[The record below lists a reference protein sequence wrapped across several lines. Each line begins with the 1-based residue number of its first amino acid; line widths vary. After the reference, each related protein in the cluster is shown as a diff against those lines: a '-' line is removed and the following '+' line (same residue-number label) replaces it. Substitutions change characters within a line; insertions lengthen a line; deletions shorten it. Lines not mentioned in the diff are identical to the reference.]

1 VAEGK
6 PLVIVES
13 PAKARTIAGFL
24 GKGFDVMASIGH
36 IRDLPR
42 SADEVPAKFKGTD
55 AGKLG
60 IDVDNSFAPIY
71 VVPSE
76 KRKVVAEL
84 KRAVAVASELY
95 LATDEDREG
104 EAISWHVC
112 EVLKP
117 KIPVKRMVFHEITH
131 DAIAAALEN
140 WRDLD
145 ANLVEAQEGR
155 RVLDRLVGYEI
166 SPVLWKKIMP
176 RLSAGRVQSVAT
188 RLVVER
194 ERLRMAF
201 RKADY
206 WDIEGQFAAHGEGFP
221 ARLTALDGNRIAS
234 SRDFDPSTGKL
245 IQKSESESERG
256 KPVVLLD
263 QAKAEGL
270 AERLTGKPF
279 SVASV
284 EAKEFQERPKAPFI
298 TSTLQQEA
306 GRKLRFS
313 SSRTMQL
320 AQRLYENGFITY
332 MRTDSTNLSTQ
343 AIEGARAEILERY
356 GREYLP
362 DAPRSYQ
369 KKVKNAQ
376 EAHEAIRPAGDRFR
390 NPEDVKA
397 QLSVDEHKIYD
408 LIWKRTI
415 ASQMENA
422 RAKRVSVLLT
432 ATSSSGE
439 AVTFTASG
447 KTYTFVG
454 FRMAYVEGADDPD
467 AELEDQETRLPN
479 VAEGEKADCKK
490 LDPTGHTTQPPARFT
505 EASLVKELEDRG
517 IGRPSTYASVIQ
529 TIQNRGYVWKKGSAL
544 VPSWTGFAVVQLLER
559 HFDYL
564 VDYGFTARMEEDL
577 DAIARHE
584 TESQA
589 WLRLFY
595 FGNGNGHSGLR
606 HLVAEDHLNEI
617 DKREVNKIVV
627 LNDEKDREIYIRVWG
642 NGASLHR
649 GEEEKA
655 PVPDGIAPDELTI
668 EVAEEL
674 FRRASAG
681 PQVLGHDPETGLP
694 VIARDGRYGP
704 FVQLGE
710 LEEGSKSKPKTASLF
725 QSMSLDTITI
735 EQALRLLTLPRVV
748 GKDADGVEIT
758 AQNGRYGPYLR
769 KDTDS
774 RSLES
779 EEQIFTVTVEQA
791 NAIFAQPKR
800 RGRQAKPPLAEL
812 GNHPESG
819 APVRIL
825 DGRFGPYVTDGTT
838 NASVPRGT
846 DPANLTMDEAVT
858 LLAER
863 AARGPSKARTKKT
876 AAKKSAKKAATK
888 KTAAKKK
895 TAKKTAAKK
904 TAKKTRAKAAKK
916 SKSE

>member
-1 VAEGK
+1 MAAGK

-13 PAKARTIAGFL
+13 PAKARTIAAFL

-42 SADEVPAKFKGTD
+42 SADEVPAKYKGTD

-84 KRAVAVASELY
+84 KKAIAGASELY

-117 KIPVKRMVFHEITH
+117 KIPVKRMVFHEITREAIE
-131 DAIAAALEN
+131 DALQN
-140 WRDLD
+140 WRQLD
-145 ANLVEAQEGR
+145 EKLVEAQEGR

-201 RKADY
+201 RQAEY
-206 WDIEGQFAAHGEGFP
+206 WDIEGAFAARGEGFP
-221 ARLTALDGNRIAS
+221 ARLSALDGSRIAS
-234 SRDFDPSTGKL
+234 SRDFDPNTGKL
-245 IQKSESESERG
+245 ADAQAEASGRK
-256 KPVVLLD
+256 VVLLD
-263 QAKAEGL
+263 GKMATGL
-270 AERLTGKPF
+270 ADRLQGRPF
-279 SVASV
+279 TVSSV
-284 EAKEFQERPKAPFI
+284 EAKEFQERPKPPFI

-313 SSRTMQL
+313 SARTMQL
-320 AQRLYENGFITY
+320 AQRLYENGIITY
-332 MRTDSTNLSTQ
+332 MRTDSTNLSGQ
-343 AIEGARAEILERY
+343 AIAAARAQIEERY
-356 GREYLP
+356 GRQYLP
-362 DAPRSYQ
+362 EAPRSYQ

-376 EAHEAIRPAGDRFR
+376 EAHEAIRPSGDRFQTPDELKER
-390 NPEDVKA
+390 
-397 QLSVDEHKIYD
+397 LSADEFRIYD

-415 ASQMENA
+415 ACQMENA

-439 AVTFTASG
+439 EVTFTASG

-454 FRMAYVEGADDPD
+454 FRKAYVEGADDPH
-467 AELEDQETRLPN
+467 AELEDQETRLPD
-479 VAEGEKADCKK
+479 VAEGEKVECSK
-490 LDPTGHTTQPPARFT
+490 LEPVSHTTQPPARYT
-505 EASLVKELEDRG
+505 EASLVKDLEDRG
-517 IGRPSTYASVIQ
+517 IGRPSTYSSVIQ
-529 TIQNRGYVWKKGSAL
+529 TIQNRGYVWKKGTAL

-584 TESQA
+584 GESET
-589 WLRLFY
+589 WLRNFY
-595 FGNGNGHSGLR
+595 FGNGNGHTGLR
-606 HLVAEDHLNEI
+606 NLVAEDHLIEI
-617 DKREVNKIVV
+617 DKAEVNKIVV
-627 LNDEKDREIYIRVWG
+627 LADDDGREIFIRVWG

-649 GEEEKA
+649 GADEKA
-655 PVPDGIAPDELTI
+655 PVPDGLAPDELTL
-668 EVAEEL
+668 EVAEQL

-694 VIARDGRYGP
+694 VIARNGRFGP
-704 FVQLGE
+704 FVQLGD
-710 LEEGSKSKPKTASLF
+710 LEASKKPKTASLLG
-725 QSMSLDTITI
+725 SMSLDTVTLDD
-735 EQALRLLTLPRVV
+735 ALRLLSLPRVV
-748 GKDADGVEIT
+748 GKDAEGNEIT

-774 RSLES
+774 RSLAS
-779 EEQIFTVTVEQA
+779 EEQIFTITLEQA
-791 NAIFAQPKR
+791 EAIFAQPKL
-800 RGRQAKPPLAEL
+800 RGRQSKPPLAEL
-812 GNHPESG
+812 GAHPESG

-838 NASVPRGT
+838 NASIPRGM
-846 DPANLTMDEAVT
+846 DPKNVTLEEATT

-863 AARGPSKARTKKT
+863 AARGPSAPRGSKAGP
-876 AAKKSAKKAATK
+876 KKAAA
-888 KTAAKKK
+888 KTSARKATARKK
-895 TAKKTAAKK
+895 TAKKAGAKTAATK
-904 TAKKTRAKAAKK
+904 AKKKAAKK
-916 SKSE
+916 N